1 MSSWWREREGERSWE
16 RDTHTESLRENIHT
30 YPAFPVRKIAHKVVN
45 RADADTEQGIHD
57 HERHCRLQR
66 SSSKR
71 HPVSL
76 PAHFPK
82 YISPA
87 HLRHTHTH
95 THTQI
100 PEEQKNF
107 NWRAQP
113 TTLKFSGFHPDA
125 KKKKLR
131 RTNPFSR
138 THKQATQA
146 RTWKERRNDGGKG
159 MMNEWMKNYFFIE
172 FKKKSKLKI
181 ILEFGHDL
189 GILGKLWMRKI

>member
-1 MSSWWREREGERSWE
+1 MREREREREKAQE
-16 RDTHTESLRENIHT
+16 RNIHT
-30 YPAFPVRKIAHKVVN
+30 YPAFPVRKIAHKVVD

-87 HLRHTHTH
+87 HLRHTRTL

-125 KKKKLR
+125 KKKSSGEQTHSR
-131 RTNPFSR
+131 SR
-138 THKQATQA
+138 THKQATQGV
-146 RTWKERRNDGGKG
+146 ERNEEMMEEKG
-159 MMNEWMKNYFFIE
+159 
-172 FKKKSKLKI
+172 
-181 ILEFGHDL
+181 
-189 GILGKLWMRKI
+189 

>member
-1 MSSWWREREGERSWE
+1 MRERERE
-16 RDTHTESLRENIHT
+16 TESPRENIHT

-87 HLRHTHTH
+87 HLRHTQTHTH
-95 THTQI
+95 THKSQRNRKISTGEHNPQLS
-100 PEEQKNF
+100 NF
-107 NWRAQP
+107 LVSTRM
-113 TTLKFSGFHPDA
+113 
-125 KKKKLR
+125 LR
-131 RTNPFSR
+131 RKSSGEQTHSR
-138 THKQATQA
+138 A
-146 RTWKERRNDGGKG
+146 RTNKRPKDLKG
-159 MMNEWMKNYFFIE
+159 T
-172 FKKKSKLKI
+172 KK
-181 ILEFGHDL
+181 
-189 GILGKLWMRKI
+189 